1 MALIFPSN
9 SAVYSSSSNT
19 KFYVSS
25 SQNSNPDFNFNFNLL
40 KTKKIPSLTS
50 KSKINNS
57 PIQTPQKPL
66 NFFTCR
72 DGMNS
77 SNVEEERIDMDYDYD
92 AENLESP
99 WEGAVI
105 YKRNPSITH
114 LEYCTTL
121 ERLGF
126 GEVSSDVSKSMA
138 SKMGLRVT
146 KSVKDFPFGT
156 PVQISID
163 VTRKKHR
170 LRLDGVIKTV
180 LGLSCNRCG
189 GPAAEGVFSNFTLL
203 LDEEPIEEPEVID
216 MGVIFGE
223 EKSSK
228 TSSSLNEG
236 EADDY
241 EDSLIDLD
249 DRLYFPPED
258 REIDISKN
266 IRDLVHIEITINA
279 ICDTNCKGICLK
291 CGTNLNLGSCN
302 CNRKEEKKVNY
313 GPLGD
318 LRKQMQQK

>member
-57 PIQTPQKPL
+57 PIQIPQKPL

-77 SNVEEERIDMDYDYD
+77 SNVEEEIIDMDYDYD
-92 AENLESP
+92 SENLESP

-105 YKRNPSITH
+105 YKRNPSISH

-180 LGLSCNRCG
+180 LGLSCNR
-189 GPAAEGVFSNFTLL
+189 
-203 LDEEPIEEPEVID
+203 
-216 MGVIFGE
+216 
-223 EKSSK
+223 
-228 TSSSLNEG
+228 
-236 EADDY
+236 
-241 EDSLIDLD
+241 
-249 DRLYFPPED
+249 
-258 REIDISKN
+258 
-266 IRDLVHIEITINA
+266 
-279 ICDTNCKGICLK
+279 
-291 CGTNLNLGSCN
+291 
-302 CNRKEEKKVNY
+302 
-313 GPLGD
+313 
-318 LRKQMQQK
+318 